1 MAAPYT
7 AWTHE
12 AQIPNASAV
21 RTLSF
26 HSFTIVYNREAAKA
40 GHHRRNAQ
48 AGSIGTPRNRFSTIE
63 NRSPTQLVPHWTPSG
78 GLLLRLSATSRQVK
92 QTRLDNW

>member
-1 MAAPYT
+1 MAGPFT
-7 AWTHE
+7 AWTHV
-12 AQIPNASAV
+12 AQIPIASAV

-26 HSFTIVYNREAAKA
+26 HLFTIVYNREAATA
-40 GHHRRNAQ
+40 GHRRNAQ
-48 AGSIGTPRNRFSTIE
+48 AGSIGTPLNRFSMIE

-78 GLLLRLSATSRQVK
+78 GVLLRLSATSRQVK